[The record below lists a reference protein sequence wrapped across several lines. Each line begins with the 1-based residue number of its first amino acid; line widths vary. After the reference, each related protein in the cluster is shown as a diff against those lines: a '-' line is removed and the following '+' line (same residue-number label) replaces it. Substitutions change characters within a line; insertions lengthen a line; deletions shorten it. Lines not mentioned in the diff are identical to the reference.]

1 MRLVGVYNPPTLVTM
16 AGLISGFGAC
26 WLGIA
31 GQLELAVVALIWAG
45 VFDLFDGMLAR
56 RTKMTARESAFGVQ
70 IDSIVDMVSFG
81 VAPVLVA
88 ISFGMGGVLGVV
100 AGLLYVCAAAQRL
113 AFFNVLQE
121 ESREESGTGLTSYTG
136 LPVTFSALIFGTLL
150 ALRDVMS
157 ETGFALFLP
166 LLCILV
172 SLLYVYPLRIPK
184 PKGAAYAFFPLLA
197 CLFTA
202 YWLVQYA
209 GR

>member
-1 MRLVGVYNPPTLVTM
+1 MKIIGVYNPPTLVTM
-16 AGLISGFGAC
+16 AGLLCGFGAC
-26 WLGIA
+26 WLGIV

-56 RTKMTARESAFGVQ
+56 RTKMTAREAAFGIQ

-88 ISFGMGGVLGVV
+88 ISFGMDGVLGVI
-100 AGLLYVCAAAQRL
+100 AALLYVCAAAQRL

-121 ESREESGTGLTSYTG
+121 ESHAQSGTGLSSYTG

-150 ALRDVMS
+150 ALKDLMS
-157 ETGFALFLP
+157 QAGFALFLP
-166 LLCILV
+166 LLFILV
-172 SLLYVYPLRIPK
+172 SVLYVYPLRIPK

-197 CLFTA
+197 CLFTG
-202 YWLVQYA
+202 YWLLQFA
-209 GR
+209 G